1 MRLVRVIITGAAG
14 FIGSNLTEQLLN
26 EGHEVVG
33 VDNFDDYYSGKTMFL
48 ERSSD
53 HPRFS
58 MVRGDILDL
67 DLMKRTMKGAD
78 AVVHLAAQAGVRFSV
93 KDPLKSHM
101 VNVVGTLNVL
111 LASLEG
117 GVKRVVN
124 SSSSSVYGNIGHRPV
139 TEMDPVRPV
148 SPYATSKL
156 AAEIYCRQFYELYGL
171 DTVSLRYFTVYGP
184 RQRPDM
190 AIRIFTERIL
200 KGLPPQIYGDG
211 EQSRDFTFVE
221 DVVAAIRS
229 AMTAPDLKGAAINIS
244 GGKPITVNRLV
255 QELQAVCG
263 RRDLDP
269 VYLPSQPGDV
279 DHTWGDPTLA
289 ARLLGWKAR
298 TSIREGLRKYVE
310 WYRGSE
316 ERRTVLGDG
325 SSCGTLVANM
335 AISEPLPRPTAG
347 GPGGVR
353 GE

>member
-1 MRLVRVIITGAAG
+1 MRVIITGAAG
-14 FIGSNLTEQLLN
+14 FIGSNLTEQLLS
-26 EGHEVVG
+26 EGHEVIG
-33 VDNFDDYYSGKTMFL
+33 IDNFDDYYSGKSMFL
-48 ERSSD
+48 EQSVGD
-53 HPRFS
+53 PRFS

-67 DLMKRTMKGAD
+67 ELMKRTMMGAD
-78 AVVHLAAQAGVRFSV
+78 VVVHLAAQAGVRFSV

-124 SSSSSVYGNIGHRPV
+124 SSSSSVYGNIGRRSV
-139 TEMDPVRPV
+139 TEMDRVRPV

-211 EQSRDFTFVE
+211 EQSRDFTYIG

-229 AMTAPDLKGAAINIS
+229 AMTAPDLKGAAINVC

-255 QELQAVCG
+255 QELQDVCG
-263 RRDLDP
+263 RRDLEP
-269 VYLPSQPGDV
+269 QYLPAQPGDV
-279 DHTWGDPTLA
+279 DHTWGDPALA
-289 ARLLGWKAR
+289 MKLLRWKAR
-298 TSIREGLRKYVE
+298 TSTREGLRKYVE

-316 ERRTVLGDG
+316 ERRTVLGG
-325 SSCGTLVANM
+325 ESSSGTSIARV
-335 AISEPLPRPTAG
+335 AISEPLHRPGAESSSNAA
-347 GPGGVR
+347 R
-353 GE
+353 SN